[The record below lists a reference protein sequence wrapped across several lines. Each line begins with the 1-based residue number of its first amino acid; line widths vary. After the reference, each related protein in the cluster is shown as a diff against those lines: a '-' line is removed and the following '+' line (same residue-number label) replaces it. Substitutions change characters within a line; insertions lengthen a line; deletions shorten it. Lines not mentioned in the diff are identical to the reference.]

1 MSALLRS
8 LSFVTIS
15 KQFKL
20 LNLTTFKASTILF
33 KQNKSVHNFNDQI
46 EYFEPRTSISATKIN
61 KIFFNCNIFLTHL
74 NTFTFSILYDLNYI
88 K

>member
-46 EYFEPRTSISATKIN
+46 EYFKSSRIEKSKLLEKGN
-61 KIFFNCNIFLTHL
+61 F
-74 NTFTFSILYDLNYI
+74 
-88 K
+88 

>member
-8 LSFVTIS
+8 LSFVTIP

-46 EYFEPRTSISATKIN
+46 EYFKSSRIEKSKLLEKGN
-61 KIFFNCNIFLTHL
+61 F
-74 NTFTFSILYDLNYI
+74 
-88 K
+88 